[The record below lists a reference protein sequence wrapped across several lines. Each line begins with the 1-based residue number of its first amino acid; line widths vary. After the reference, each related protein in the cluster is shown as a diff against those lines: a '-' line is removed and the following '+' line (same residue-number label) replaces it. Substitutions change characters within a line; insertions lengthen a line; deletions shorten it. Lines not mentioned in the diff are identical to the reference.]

1 MRPRD
6 EDNRSLHTWAATGLA
21 LVVTLMSG
29 GLYAQRT
36 FKGDG
41 AARGPA
47 LEDLEVIEASI
58 AYKKAEPQKQPQKK
72 KRAAEETKVEGV
84 SRDENKKPVE
94 EKKDEPKSKIDD
106 DPLAKFRR
114 DNQDE
119 ELDVGKP
126 VDDPGV
132 FDPDAPE
139 GWAEETKGDP
149 YFRTLIKQLRDGWE
163 YPELLGAEGVPV
175 GCMRLERDGRV
186 SDTLFKQKSG
196 NAELDDSVERAL
208 KTLEKTRAD
217 SPPPVPDHLL
227 KHTTRWICFKFEV

>member
-6 EDNRSLHTWAATGLA
+6 EDNRSLHVWASVGLA
-21 LVVTLMSG
+21 IVLFGGSG
-29 GLYAQRT
+29 GLYYQRSWASN
-36 FKGDG
+36 G
-41 AARGPA
+41 APEGPA

-72 KRAAEETKVEGV
+72 RRAAEDKKVEGV
-84 SRDENKKPVE
+84 SRDETKVP
-94 EKKDEPKSKIDD
+94 EKKDEPKSKIDDD

-119 ELDVGKP
+119 ELEVGKV

-132 FDPDAPE
+132 FDPDAPI

-149 YFRTLIKQLRDGWE
+149 YFRELIKQLRDGWE
-163 YPELLGAEGVPV
+163 YPEILQAEGVPV

-196 NAELDDSVERAL
+196 NPDLDDSVERAL
-208 KTLEKTRAD
+208 KALEKLRKD
-217 SPPPVPDHLL
+217 DPPAVPEHLL